1 MVMKKAI
8 VLLFASLG
16 ALFLFSMQASAVPAY
31 SVPQTYTQPVGFTFT
46 ATPYGDEY
54 LVYNIT
60 EDGYVV
66 VVGEDDY
73 WYYAAAVA
81 CEEEGMPADKLLP
94 SGFRYGLDPIP
105 PNALK
110 EEDLAECEHLNYK
123 RELREQSRNSASRAS
138 VLDEPGKYLGNRPV
152 LAIRVGF
159 TDVQLDGSDAEWHD
173 YLFSNGTKTVHTY
186 YDEVSR
192 PNPNSKG
199 KIQIVPGE
207 AGEFQGDDSDAGV
220 IHVNLPISHLVNP
233 TDVAIRDM
241 LAHDVME
248 AIDTQNLVNFS
259 YYDKDQ
265 NNQITSDELHILFVI
280 AGSSSRLS
288 SDAQTKDAIQG
299 HQWKFEK
306 EDSVTIDSV
315 KLDSYAVVADRHASG
330 TGKCE
335 LGTICHE
342 LGHDMGLL
350 DLYDTEVKGSSHPNS
365 AGIGDYGLMGSGSW
379 GTIVENTTDAGWEE
393 SLGMTPTHLCA
404 YSKVRL
410 GIVEPVTCEPLSSS
424 PSRIMLHSFSDA
436 AGYNVLKIPTENPYE
451 YFLLEN
457 RQADGFDRGLGKTYP
472 GGIAIWHINEQLKT
486 TGNRY
491 YGQRLVDLEEANEGE
506 LGLSPMDS
514 PEAFEKKRINRD
526 DGLFYSPKYTAFGPD
541 TTPSNHTDADDTAS
555 QFNLTVLSASGS
567 AMQVEVETWLSPTAL
582 DEGLYRFSSYQD
594 GMHYYMATQPT
605 EYGPSFLSQNE
616 LTDNQ
621 ITWFV
626 SKRSSGEDAF
636 NIISPYADPDRMLGY
651 DPSKGYSLDYSKG
664 TPAQFWQI
672 YTFGGEKFLKTI
684 DEENPHFVC
693 IQDGQLTM
701 TNEREKGLLSITKVN
716 HPITAKEP
724 GYNEIYGNLRIS
736 NAYKSEFLADNLYIQ
751 QLSEKY
757 APIWYVTPSVGGYC
771 TISPADEPDVL
782 LTFENG
788 TVSLKTELGWGDTQ
802 LWSMGWVNGHLQ
814 IRPKSDLRRTLSF
827 QNVTLSVPYV
837 SGQTDMQDSY
847 LNYTRAFEVED
858 GGEFYFSLLP
868 DEGPR
873 TALDAENFGL
883 ESGTIVQG
891 FSFNGASNQRWIVS
905 NISGDAYIIYPEYNP
920 ELLLT
925 METGSQWVTLRKSA
939 DSQSGGYIYNWR
951 IKTEGRTCR
960 ISPYSNPDK
969 CLRLDGG
976 GRALVMPP
984 AGDDYEWLATEVLVE
999 DKLNTLPE
1007 GTYRLKNVKSS
1018 YYLHGYGSING
1029 HAVYQYDGAYNN
1041 WNQQVWSWEKVEDS
1055 AGSANDYYILRSL
1068 YDPKVCLTYDESI
1081 GRCVLIPY
1089 TGGDNQKWRS
1099 IREVEDGTYGPYRF
1113 MLKSMPGHVMVVE
1126 GATTVL
1132 YEDIVI
1138 FGDNGTANG
1147 HWVLE
1152 ATKPVQTIADG
1163 NYLFTNKNSGLV
1175 MDAENF
1181 KTDEGTRVLQW
1192 SSNSGENQLW
1202 IVKRE
1207 TDGYYRISPSYAPNM
1222 YFSVGSDE
1230 KIRLTYDKDA
1240 DEAKW
1245 LFLDGIS
1252 YPSYYRLTPKSHPGM
1267 VAVVQYASKDEG
1279 AELILYADNG
1289 SSNGYWA
1296 PVEQPLQLTGNMYR
1310 IQNAATGLYLGAES
1324 SNGAAIGVGTTG
1336 GYSFDIW
1343 AVWSGGR
1350 FYRLSPYKY
1359 GSHLAVAADGR
1370 TVTLDS
1376 SAVSDP
1382 DAELWYFTQDGC
1394 IHSKKYPG
1402 KVLVLQDDASAVGTP
1417 VILAEQHTMD
1427 TETWIANAIG

>member
-1 MVMKKAI
+1 MDVEQKGRVDCKKSDNNVSYYMA
-8 VLLFASLG
+8 A
-16 ALFLFSMQASAVPAY
+16 
-31 SVPQTYTQPVGFTFT
+31 QPTAQGFTFYSQNT
-46 ATPYGDEY
+46 MKDNQ
-54 LVYNIT
+54 VIWFIT
-60 EDGYVV
+60 
-66 VVGEDDY
+66 
-73 WYYAAAVA
+73 
-81 CEEEGMPADKLLP
+81 
-94 SGFRYGLDPIP
+94 
-105 PNALK
+105 
-110 EEDLAECEHLNYK
+110 
-123 RELREQSRNSASRAS
+123 
-138 VLDEPGKYLGNRPV
+138 
-152 LAIRVGF
+152 RVG
-159 TDVQLDGSDAEWHD
+159 T
-173 YLFSNGTKTVHTY
+173 
-186 YDEVSR
+186 
-192 PNPNSKG
+192 
-199 KIQIVPGE
+199 
-207 AGEFQGDDSDAGV
+207 GD
-220 IHVNLPISHLVNP
+220 N
-233 TDVAIRDM
+233 
-241 LAHDVME
+241 
-248 AIDTQNLVNFS
+248 
-259 YYDKDQ
+259 
-265 NNQITSDELHILFVI
+265 
-280 AGSSSRLS
+280 
-288 SDAQTKDAIQG
+288 
-299 HQWKFEK
+299 
-306 EDSVTIDSV
+306 
-315 KLDSYAVVADRHASG
+315 
-330 TGKCE
+330 
-335 LGTICHE
+335 
-342 LGHDMGLL
+342 
-350 DLYDTEVKGSSHPNS
+350 
-365 AGIGDYGLMGSGSW
+365 
-379 GTIVENTTDAGWEE
+379 
-393 SLGMTPTHLCA
+393 A
-404 YSKVRL
+404 Y
-410 GIVEPVTCEPLSSS
+410 
-424 PSRIMLHSFSDA
+424 
-436 AGYNVLKIPTENPYE
+436 
-451 YFLLEN
+451 
-457 RQADGFDRGLGKTYP
+457 
-472 GGIAIWHINEQLKT
+472 
-486 TGNRY
+486 
-491 YGQRLVDLEEANEGE
+491 
-506 LGLSPMDS
+506 
-514 PEAFEKKRINRD
+514 
-526 DGLFYSPKYTAFGPD
+526 
-541 TTPSNHTDADDTAS
+541 
-555 QFNLTVLSASGS
+555 
-567 AMQVEVETWLSPTAL
+567 
-582 DEGLYRFSSYQD
+582 
-594 GMHYYMATQPT
+594 
-605 EYGPSFLSQNE
+605 NE
-616 LTDNQ
+616 L
-621 ITWFV
+621 
-626 SKRSSGEDAF
+626 
-636 NIISPYADPDRMLGY
+636 SPYADPGKLLGY
-651 DPSKGYSLDYSKG
+651 HSGALTITESLGNSTQRWKV
-664 TPAQFWQI
+664 
-672 YTFGGEKFLKTI
+672 YTYY
-684 DEENPHFVC
+684 DESY
-693 IQDGQLTM
+693 L
-701 TNEREKGLLSITKVN
+701 GLL
-716 HPITAKEP
+716 
-724 GYNEIYGNLRIS
+724 GQEIYIAIGSSQLNIGDNAQDARIRYTKISNPLFARDNSNSDICGNLRLSDESKLLFLESDLTIKQLPEDQGQIWFIS
-736 NAYKSEFLADNLYIQ
+736 Q
-751 QLSEKY
+751 
-757 APIWYVTPSVGGYC
+757 PIDGCC
-771 TISPADEPDVL
+771 TIALAEQPDML
-782 LTFENG
+782 LTFENNV
-788 TVSLKTELGWGDTQ
+788 VSLKADRGWDSAR

-814 IRPKSDLRRTLSF
+814 IRPKSDLRRALSF

-837 SGQTDMQDSY
+837 SGQPDMQDSY
-847 LNYTRAFEVED
+847 LNYTRAAEVNEF
-858 GGEFYFSLLP
+858 GKFYFTYRA

-905 NISGDAYIIYPEYNP
+905 NIYEDAYIIYIIYPEYNP

-925 METGSQWVTLRKSA
+925 MEPGSQWVTLRKSA

-951 IKTEGRTCR
+951 IETEGRTCR

-1147 HWVLE
+1147 HWIAE
-1152 ATKPVQTIADG
+1152 STKPVQTIADG

-1343 AVWSGGR
+1343 AVWSGGG

>member
-1 MVMKKAI
+1 M
-8 VLLFASLG
+8 LEGRS
-16 ALFLFSMQASAVPAY
+16 SRQS
-31 SVPQTYTQPVGFTFT
+31 
-46 ATPYGDEY
+46 EY
-54 LVYNIT
+54 
-60 EDGYVV
+60 
-66 VVGEDDY
+66 
-73 WYYAAAVA
+73 
-81 CEEEGMPADKLLP
+81 
-94 SGFRYGLDPIP
+94 
-105 PNALK
+105 
-110 EEDLAECEHLNYK
+110 
-123 RELREQSRNSASRAS
+123 
-138 VLDEPGKYLGNRPV
+138 KYLGEQPV
-152 LAIRVGF
+152 LCVRV
-159 TDVQLDGSDAEWHD
+159 A
-173 YLFSNGTKTVHTY
+173 FSNEPLQYGNADWNNLLFGSGEKTLRSY
-186 YDEVSR
+186 YDEVSK
-192 PNPNSKG
+192 PNPNANG
-199 KIQIVPGE
+199 KIEIVPATGG
-207 AGEFQGDDSDAGV
+207 ATPGV
-220 IHVNLPISHLVNP
+220 VNITINQSSPAVPNYAAIQNVIIQNVLPALRV
-233 TDVAIRDM
+233 
-241 LAHDVME
+241 
-248 AIDTQNLVNFS
+248 QNLVDFS
-259 YYDKDQ
+259 AFDK
-265 NNQITSDELHILFVI
+265 NNDGHISPDELHLLFVF
-280 AGSSSRLS
+280 AGTNWSNESQTEKIRGHHTWFPHDEYINGKILS
-288 SDAQTKDAIQG
+288 SY
-299 HQWKFEK
+299 
-306 EDSVTIDSV
+306 S
-315 KLDSYAVVADRHASG
+315 VVAEQNVEGDG
-330 TGKCE
+330 LCN

-342 LGHDMGLL
+342 IGHDLGLP
-350 DLYDTEVKGSSHPNS
+350 DLYDTAPEQSSFPNS
-365 AGIGDYGLMGSGSW
+365 QGIGDFGLMGGGSW
-379 GTIVENTTDAGWEE
+379 THKDGEE
-393 SLGMTPTHLCA
+393 DGSSPTHLCA
-404 YSKVRL
+404 YSKIRL
-410 GIVEPVTCEPLSSS
+410 GIVQPVVYQTGTEQNFTL
-424 PSRIMLHSFSDA
+424 RSFSHNT
-436 AGYNVLKIPTENPYE
+436 GYNVVQIPTQNSNE
-451 YFLLEN
+451 YFLIEN
-457 RQADGFDRGLGKTYP
+457 RQPQGFDAGLDEWRS
-472 GGIAIWHINEQLKT
+472 GGIAIWHINTLYADE
-486 TGNRY
+486 GNIC
-491 YGQRLVDLEEANEGE
+491 YGKRLVDIEEADEFERNGSSLDTGKYRRGIGSLYCWYGMPGNGSAFNPYTMPSTQLYSGNTAPFYLLVNSDSDLAMEVNISNRLNKGGAYRRTGGKYIITSE
-506 LGLSPMDS
+506 QGYTMAMQQNNQGQISFQSFSREEEPCSESLWFIESDRENRYSLISPFAYPNSYLSFNGNVYLDS
-514 PEAFEKKRINRD
+514 S
-526 DGLFYSPKYTAFGPD
+526 GSV
-541 TTPSNHTDADDTAS
+541 TDA
-555 QFNLTVLSASGS
+555 QK
-567 AMQVEVETWLSPTAL
+567 W
-582 DEGLYRFSSYQD
+582 RFF
-594 GMHYYMATQPT
+594 
-605 EYGPSFLSQNE
+605 E
-616 LTDNQ
+616 
-621 ITWFV
+621 
-626 SKRSSGEDAF
+626 
-636 NIISPYADPDRMLGY
+636 
-651 DPSKGYSLDYSKG
+651 
-664 TPAQFWQI
+664 
-672 YTFGGEKFLKTI
+672 
-684 DEENPHFVC
+684 
-693 IQDGQLTM
+693 IQ
-701 TNEREKGLLSITKVN
+701 
-716 HPITAKEP
+716 
-724 GYNEIYGNLRIS
+724 
-736 NAYKSEFLADNLYIQ
+736 DNLYIQ
-751 QLSEKY
+751 SYDGNHILNIGSVLGISDNHLNCELQLTFVNDPIPADITFPVNMRLSDSSGDLFLDVNSNGSQPVIEKVDE
-757 APIWYVTPSVGGYC
+757 AEAQIWYCTLVENSSSFVRISLSDFPDRFLTYNSDGLVT
-771 TISPADEPDVL
+771 L
-782 LTFENG
+782 EN
-788 TVSLKTELGWGDTQ
+788 KQ
-802 LWSMGWVNGHLQ
+802 LYLDNQKWVICDVNGHIQ
-814 IRPKSDLRRTLSF
+814 IRPKSDLSKAFYVNDKSASQDLHVNTITFNEHAYF
-827 QNVTLSVPYV
+827 QWELTEAPSVNEF
-837 SGQTDMQDSY
+837 GK
-847 LNYTRAFEVED
+847 
-858 GGEFYFSLLP
+858 FYFAYRA
-868 DEGPR
+868 DNGDR
-873 TALDAENFGL
+873 RVLDAENFGL

-951 IKTEGRTCR
+951 IETEGRTCR

-1147 HWVLE
+1147 HWIAE
-1152 ATKPVQTIADG
+1152 STKPVQTIADG

-1324 SNGAAIGVGTTG
+1324 SNGAAIGVGATG

-1343 AVWSGGR
+1343 AVWSGGG

>member
-1 MVMKKAI
+1 MKKAV
-8 VLLFASLG
+8 VLFFASLG
-16 ALFLFSMQASAVPAY
+16 ALFLFSMRASAVPAN
-31 SVPQTYTQPVGFTFT
+31 SVAQTYTQPVGFTFT

-54 LVYNIT
+54 LLYHVS

-66 VVGEDDY
+66 VKDQDSY
-73 WYYAAAVA
+73 WYYATAVA
-81 CEEEGMPADKLLP
+81 CEEKGVPADKILP
-94 SGFRYGLDPIP
+94 SGFRYGLEPIP
-105 PNALK
+105 PNALRA
-110 EEDLAECEHLNYK
+110 EDLAECENLDYA
-123 RELREQSRNSASRAS
+123 RTIEEQNAGVSTLTISE
-138 VLDEPGKYLGNRPV
+138 EPGTYLGNQRV
-152 LAIRVGF
+152 LVIRVGF
-159 TDVQLDGSDAEWHD
+159 SDEPLRYSNAEWHD
-173 YLFSNGTKTVHTY
+173 YMFSDGAKTVHTY
-186 YDEVSR
+186 YDETSR
-192 PNPNSKG
+192 VKPNSQG
-199 KIQIVPGE
+199 KIQIVPAPISGRSQN
-207 AGEFQGDDSDAGV
+207 ASDAGV
-220 IHVNLPISHLVNP
+220 VSVNLSISHPKNP
-233 TDVAIRDM
+233 TFDSIQTILLQNVLEEI
-241 LAHDVME
+241 E
-248 AIDTQNLVNFS
+248 NQNLVDFGD
-259 YYDKDQ
+259 YDKNGDGYI
-265 NNQITSDELHILFVI
+265 NSYELHILFVL
-280 AGSSSRLS
+280 AGVNRDGVINSELDDSIHGHHTVFTQKPAIIDGVSLS
-288 SDAQTKDAIQG
+288 PY
-299 HQWKFEK
+299 
-306 EDSVTIDSV
+306 SVVSERSANG
-315 KLDSYAVVADRHASG
+315 LQ
-330 TGKCE
+330 KCE

-342 LGHDMGLL
+342 LGHDMGLP
-350 DLYDTEVKGSSHPNS
+350 DLYDTEAKGSDHPNS
-365 AGIGDYGLMGSGSW
+365 VGIGHFGLMGSGCW
-379 GTIVENTTDAGWEE
+379 GQADDNEIA
-393 SLGMTPTHLCA
+393 GMTPTHLCA
-404 YSKVRL
+404 YSKIQL
-410 GIVEPVTCEPLSSS
+410 GIVEPITCDPLSTSS
-424 PSRIMLHSFSDA
+424 SRVTLYSFSDTN
-436 AGYNVLKIPTENPYE
+436 GYNVLKIPAEDQYE
-451 YFLLEN
+451 YFLMEN
-457 RQADGFDRGLGKTYP
+457 RQSDGFDSGLGPNHP
-472 GGIAIWHINEQLKT
+472 GGIAIFHVN
-486 TGNRY
+486 NH
-491 YGQRLVDLEEANEGE
+491 YGENYSYGERLVDLEESSEITPGE
-506 LGLSPMDS
+506 SILDS
-514 PEAFEKKRINRD
+514 SGNIDENRRAD
-526 DGLFYSPKYTAFGPD
+526 VLYYAPKTIQFGPD
-541 TTPSNHTDADDTAS
+541 TTPSNRTDADDTAS
-555 QFNLTVLSASGS
+555 QFNLSVLSPSGS
-567 AMQVEVETWLSPTAL
+567 AMQVEVETWLKPSAL
-582 DEGLYRFSSYQD
+582 EEGLYRFSSYQD

-664 TPAQFWQI
+664 VPAQFWQI

-693 IQDGQLTM
+693 IRDGQLTM

-716 HPITAKEP
+716 YPITAKEP

-757 APIWYVTPSVGGYC
+757 APIWYVSKSVNGYC

-883 ESGTIVQG
+883 EDGTIVQG

-905 NISGDAYIIYPEYNP
+905 NIYEDAYIIYPEYNP
-920 ELLLT
+920 KLWLT
-925 METGSQWVTLRKSA
+925 METGSQWVTLRE
-939 DSQSGGYIYNWR
+939 SGGNDPYRYIYNWR
-951 IKTEGRTCR
+951 IETEGRTCR

-1267 VAVVQYASKDEG
+1267 VSVVQYASKDEG

-1343 AVWSGGR
+1343 AVWSGGG